1 MATLRGCFFAIFT
14 SCQKTVSGELCDS
27 ISHAWEQFLSCLD
40 TSRFVSANFHVF
52 WWSGRSVGTFLAP
65 EWPTLRIGWSLVALE
80 NPAVPLLFSDWPTL
94 AQTWP
99 ILAPDTPLL
108 APTQPK
114 TGLLNCCHIHYL
126 HYCHL
131 PCCPFASSSV
141 SRFRFRLPS
150 PVSLTGLKAL
160 GCLGTGDMV
169 PQMA

>member
-1 MATLRGCFFAIFT
+1 MATLRGCFLQFSHLA
-14 SCQKTVSGELCDS
+14 QKTVSGELCDS

-52 WWSGRSVGTFLAP
+52 WWSGRSVGTILAP

-114 TGLLNCCHIHYL
+114 TGLLNCCHIHL
-126 HYCHL
+126 L
-131 PCCPFASSSV
+131 PPTLLPVSLV
-141 SRFRFRLPS
+141 SRFRFRLPF